1 MGKLFPRFFSSSHE
15 SSTDAKKTKK
25 STRVDGQSFPFR
37 SLSGSGTQT
46 EGFEMSYGEAGER
59 SGRGDRTSTVK
70 TKSTRADLDNVSEGS
85 EEWIIEP
92 QEQPGRAKE
101 PV

>member
-1 MGKLFPRFFSSSHE
+1 
-15 SSTDAKKTKK
+15 
-25 STRVDGQSFPFR
+25 
-37 SLSGSGTQT
+37 
-46 EGFEMSYGEAGER
+46 MSYGEAGER